1 MLTSSSIGL
10 FNVLREKEHLAYSV
24 YSDFDK
30 IGDTG
35 EVYCNILTTTD
46 NKETGEQSF
55 ENVQKSID
63 GFKRQIACLKNSEY
77 SDEDLESA
85 KKILD
90 EESKMWYFSASAL
103 YEMLEDEKRSK
114 RQHEISDKKLMFRI
128 FSLESYCDYFNIYH
142 EDALALFREY
152 DVFNFLDDTF
162 EVLHTQD
169 EKYIIDSIKKYIISR
184 RKGR

>member
-1 MLTSSSIGL
+1 MNTTNSPMRPFMVKDLVQMVMRRKNLIFDDAVSYVYTS
-10 FNVLREKEHLAYSV
+10 
-24 YSDFDK
+24 
-30 IGDTG
+30 
-35 EVYCNILTTTD
+35 
-46 NKETGEQSF
+46 
-55 ENVQKSID
+55 
-63 GFKRQIACLKNSEY
+63 
-77 SDEDLESA
+77 DLY

-142 EDALALFREY
+142 EDALVLFREY

-169 EKYIIDSIKKYIISR
+169 EKYIIDSIKKYISSR